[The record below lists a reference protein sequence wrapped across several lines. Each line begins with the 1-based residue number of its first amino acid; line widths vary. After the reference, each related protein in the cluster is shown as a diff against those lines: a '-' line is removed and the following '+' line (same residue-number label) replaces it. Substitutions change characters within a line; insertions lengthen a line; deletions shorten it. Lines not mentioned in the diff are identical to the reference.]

1 MSSSRLTDPARLQYL
16 RDTGLLNRPST
27 DTLERFA
34 RIASLAVGAPMTLV
48 NLIDDRRQVTVA
60 GSVLPEP
67 WAPSK
72 QLPHSHSIC
81 RLVVE
86 SASPLVVANA
96 TDDQRLA
103 NHPAVREL
111 GVRAYAGMPLQSE
124 VGPLGAFC
132 AVSSEPRDWSN
143 ADLELLEEL
152 AAAASDFIALRH
164 VARIALNR
172 NEGTL
177 DSARAV
183 AHDLRNPL
191 HAVRLSLSAIADP
204 AVRDASFD
212 AIVKTATEQIDVA
225 SDMLDRFGAVQD
237 ALDAGPKRMRVDLHA
252 LLASEVDAIRPH
264 SEDIE
269 WELDLRGPEWV
280 TADRTGM
287 HRVFANLLNNAGR
300 FATERTRVQARSA
313 DGVLEVVVE
322 DDGPGL
328 PGPSAFK
335 HVWDAGSMFHRG
347 RGSQTGVGLAVVRA
361 IVEQHGG
368 SVEAG
373 EASLGGARFVVRI
386 PLG

>member
-1 MSSSRLTDPARLQYL
+1 MSSSRLADPHRLQYL
-16 RDTGLLNRPST
+16 QGTGLLNRSST

-34 RIASLAVGAPMTLV
+34 RIASLAVGAPMTLI
-48 NLIDDRRQVTVA
+48 NLVDDQRQVTVA
-60 GSVLPEP
+60 GNALPEP
-67 WAPSK
+67 WAPSR

-86 SASPLVVANA
+86 SSSPLVVANA
-96 TDDQRLA
+96 TEDQRLA

-132 AVSSEPRDWSN
+132 AVSGAPREWSD

-152 AAAASDFIALRH
+152 AAAASDFIALRRL
-164 VARIALNR
+164 ARVALNR
-172 NEGTL
+172 NAGTL

-191 HAVRLSLSAIADP
+191 HAVRLSLSAMSDP
-204 AVRDASFD
+204 AVQDNTFD
-212 AIVKTATEQIDVA
+212 AMVRTATEQIDVA
-225 SDMLDRFGAVQD
+225 SDMVDSLGAVQD
-237 ALDAGPKRMRVDLHA
+237 ALDAGPSRTRVDLHS
-252 LLASEVDAIRPH
+252 LLESELDAIRPH
-264 SEDIE
+264 SDGIE
-269 WELDLRGPEWV
+269 WEIDLSGPEWV

-287 HRVFANLLNNAGR
+287 HRVFANLLNNASR
-300 FATERTRVQARSA
+300 FATERTRIRATST
-313 DGVLEVVVE
+313 DGMLEVVVE

-328 PGPSAFK
+328 PGPSAFQ

-361 IVEQHGG
+361 IIEQHGG
-368 SVEAG
+368 SVEAREG
-373 EASLGGARFVVRI
+373 LLGGARFVVRI
-386 PLG
+386 PQG